1 MINALVKTLQI
12 DTAYSVNSFIYIL
25 SKLPILKDLITNDAY
40 KSKTLKNI
48 VGFFGIVFSMGRAIF
63 LKFMYFFVILFA
75 CYKLFPNNIV
85 KSFFHI
91 YFLLTILGMFINNKL
106 LNTSKKKYFSLLI
119 FNMDA
124 TSFFRANLFWNALTS
139 TILNSI
145 CIVLFVDYFLLSP
158 KWYYSVILILFTL
171 CVRLVGEMLNI
182 KFFRRFG
189 YIWYTNNTL
198 YFPILA
204 ILLGCCFLPYLGIF
218 IKFRIILLCMIIF
231 GILGVVALIYLLKVE
246 DYKLIYKRLSQM
258 TDVMDSK
265 HEKDYLKQAMVDV
278 QKKDIVIDKKIIEK
292 KEGYD
297 LFNTIFF
304 ERHKEILLR
313 SARKYSVVIAIVYGI
328 LVYVMLNYAN
338 YNKSIAEFLHVKL
351 ATFVIIMFFINR
363 GAIIT
368 QAMFFNCDHAMLRF
382 NFYREPSVILELFKK
397 RLLTVTKVNLL
408 PAFVIGVGN
417 IVLLT
422 ISTNNYSILT
432 MATTFLFIISL
443 SVFFSVHYLV
453 IYYLLQPFNKEMEVK
468 KASYSFVTMGTYIV
482 SYWLTGLVLTSEVL
496 SILGIV
502 FVIIYVLLALY
513 LVNRIAPRTF
523 KLN

>member
-12 DTAYSVNSFIYIL
+12 DVAYSVNSFLYIL
-25 SKLPILKDLITNDAY
+25 SRLPILRDLITHDIY
-40 KSKTLKNI
+40 KSKFIKNI
-48 VGFFGIVFSMGRAIF
+48 VGICGGLFSLARAVF
-63 LKFMYFFVILFA
+63 LKFMYFFVILYL
-75 CYKLFPNNIV
+75 CTKLFPDNIV

-106 LNTSKKKYFSLLI
+106 LNTSKKKYFSMLV

-124 TSFFRANLFWNALTS
+124 TSFFRANLFWNSLTS

-145 CIVLFVDYFLLSP
+145 CITLFVDHLLLSP
-158 KWYYSVILILFTL
+158 KWYYSVILIVFTL
-171 CVRLVGEMLNI
+171 CVRLVGEVLNI
-182 KFFRRFG
+182 LFFRKYQ
-189 YIWYTNNTL
+189 YIWYTNNAL
-198 YFPILA
+198 YFPILV
-204 ILLGCCFLPYLGIF
+204 ILVGCCFLPYLGIF
-218 IKFRIILLCMIIF
+218 IKFKVILICMAIF
-231 GILGVVALIYLLKVE
+231 VVLGVLALYYLLKLD
-246 DYKLIYKRLSQM
+246 DYKQIYKHLTQI
-258 TDVMDSK
+258 TDVMNSK
-265 HEKDYLKQAMVDV
+265 NEKDYLKQAMVDV
-278 QKKDIVIDKKIIEK
+278 KEKDKKIDKKIIEK

-313 SARKYSVVIAIVYGI
+313 SARKYSFIIAIVYGLLAYI
-328 LVYVMLNYAN
+328 MLKYSN
-338 YNKSIAEFLHVKL
+338 YNKNIAEFLHLKL

-382 NFYREPSVILELFKK
+382 NFYREPSVIVELFKK
-397 RLLTVTKVNLL
+397 RLLTVAKVNLL
-408 PAFVIGVGN
+408 PAFVIGAGN
-417 IVLLT
+417 VLLLA
-422 ISTNNYSILT
+422 ISQNEYSILT

-468 KASYSFVTMGTYIV
+468 RASYSFVTMGTYIV
-482 SYWLTGLVLTSEVL
+482 SYWLTGLVMTSEIL
-496 SILGIV
+496 SILGII
-502 FVIIYVLLALY
+502 FVILYTFLALY
-513 LVNRIAPRTF
+513 LVYKISPRTF